1 MPPGQLVAHLLS
13 AHHEYLH
20 RELPELDRL
29 AAKVFEVDGG
39 RHPEPV
45 RVRVLVR
52 EIAADL
58 GHDTH
63 LSVFEESYLPFPKVA
78 QLEEVTS

>member
-1 MPPGQLVAHLLS
+1 M
-13 AHHEYLH
+13 
-20 RELPELDRL
+20 
-29 AAKVFEVDGG
+29 DGG